1 MPLLIQPETT
11 LKQVYAKRT
20 RFRSLLKGQ
29 VFYYKKRWWMKRT
42 TRTAAPADEEY
53 DSANYARFKDS
64 TFVWA
69 MRDTAPRS
77 PLTFEQFINDSSL

>member
-1 MPLLIQPETT
+1 MPVLIQPETT
-11 LKQVYAKRT
+11 LKHVYAKRT

-42 TRTAAPADEEY
+42 TRTAIPADE
-53 DSANYARFKDS
+53 DCDTAFARFKDS

-69 MRDTAPRS
+69 MRDTAPRR

>member
-1 MPLLIQPETT
+1 MPLLVQPGTT

-42 TRTAAPADEEY
+42 TRTAVPADEEH
-53 DSANYARFKDS
+53 DSSSHARFRDV

-69 MRDTAPRS
+69 MRDTTPRS